1 MTVKSQIVACHVDIR
16 KPFTVEVEYQI
27 FETLPKFRLALRVVT
42 PDGTV
47 AFTTS
52 ESADPTYETK
62 SCAAGYYTAR
72 CFVPGNLLNE
82 GFYSLMLSAD
92 IPFQKILFS
101 EEGVMGFSVEQTGG
115 VNARFSEKW
124 PGVVCPQL
132 KWENEPLVKENTG
145 VFGRH
150 KFLPSV

>member
-1 MTVKSQIVACHVDIR
+1 MDIR

-27 FETLPKFRLALRVVT
+27 FETLSRLRIALTIVT

-47 AFTTS
+47 AFTA
-52 ESADPTYETK
+52 ADSGDPSYETK
-62 SCAAGYYTAR
+62 SCAAGHYTAR

-101 EEGVMGFSVEQTGG
+101 EEGAMGFSVEQTGG

-132 KWENEPLVKENTG
+132 KWENEPLVKKTTE
-145 VFGRH
+145 V
-150 KFLPSV
+150 